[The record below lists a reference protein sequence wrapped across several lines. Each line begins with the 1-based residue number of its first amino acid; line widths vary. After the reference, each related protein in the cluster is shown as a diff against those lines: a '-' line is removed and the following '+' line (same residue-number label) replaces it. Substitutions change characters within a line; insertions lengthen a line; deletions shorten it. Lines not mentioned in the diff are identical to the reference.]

1 MNVFRRAGSGIE
13 VALEDSEASILARL
27 GPLLSAAGVTKSD
40 PARSRLNP
48 TIYPDDDIASRE
60 FERLAEKERVEA
72 RSADR
77 ERFANTLRDATT
89 GPTVLSYDDAAA
101 WARVLGEARVV
112 LAARH
117 GLFESG
123 LPDELPTDPE
133 VVMVLLLGHLQE
145 ELVGQMLATMEE
157 TT

>member
-1 MNVFRRAGSGIE
+1 MNVFHRTGSGIE
-13 VALEDSEASILARL
+13 VTLEESEASILARL
-27 GPLLSAAGVTKSD
+27 GPLLRTAGVTKED
-40 PARSRLNP
+40 PARRRMNP
-48 TIYPDDDIASRE
+48 ALYPADSVASRE

-77 ERFANTLRDATT
+77 ERFADTLRRASA
-89 GPTVLSYDDAAA
+89 GPTVLTHDDAAA
-101 WARVLGEARVV
+101 WARVLGEARIV

-133 VVMVLLLGHLQE
+133 VVMVLLLGQLQE
-145 ELVGQMLATMEE
+145 ELVGQMLATMED
-157 TT
+157 TK